1 MPLLQSAGL
10 GSSSDIT
17 IVADSLLPE
26 TGPSGSIAD
35 IDGSESDQ
43 ISTYV
48 VRDGDTLPAIAK
60 MFDVSVNTIVWAN
73 DIKGGKITTGDTLVI
88 LPVSGVTYTVKEG
101 DTLQT
106 IAKKFN
112 GDETEII
119 QFNDLPQDGT
129 LTIGSDIIIPDGE
142 IATPVPP
149 KASSKTRGGFKAD
162 GSSGL
167 VKGYSGPKFAG
178 YYIHPLDSWHKTQ
191 GLHGFNAVDLGTPV
205 GTPVHATAAGTVII
219 SKTYGWNGGYGQYV
233 AIKHS
238 NGTET
243 LYGHLS
249 KNLVTVG
256 QHVEQGQEI
265 ALTGLTGKT
274 TGPHL
279 HYEVRG
285 GYNPEQDD

>member
-1 MPLLQSAGL
+1 MPLLQASVSAGL
-10 GSSSDIT
+10 DSMRSTGDIS
-17 IVADSLLPE
+17 VEKDSLLPE

-35 IDGSESDQ
+35 IEGSQSDQ
-43 ISTYV
+43 ISTYI
-48 VRDGDTLPAIAK
+48 VREGDTLPAIAK

-73 DIKGGKITTGDTLVI
+73 DIKGGKIIPGETLVI
-88 LPVSGVTYTVKEG
+88 LPVSGVTYAIKEG
-101 DTLQT
+101 DTLKT
-106 IAKKFN
+106 VAKKFN

-129 LTIGSDIIIPDGE
+129 LLVGAEIIIPDGE
-142 IATPVPP
+142 IDTPAPVSKP
-149 KASSKTRGGFKAD
+149 K
-162 GSSGL
+162 SGTSRI
-167 VKGYSGPKFAG
+167 VKGYSGPKYAG
-178 YYIHPLDSWHKTQ
+178 YYIHPIIGGHKTQ
-191 GLHGFNAVDLGTPV
+191 GLHGYNAVDIGTPIGTPV
-205 GTPVHATAAGTVII
+205 RATAAGTVII

-243 LYGHLS
+243 LYAHLS
-249 KNLVTVG
+249 KNLVKVG
-256 QHVEQGQEI
+256 QRVEQGEEI

-285 GYNPEQDD
+285 GYNQEADY